1 MTNHFKFSVAGVG
14 VLGFLCLAACQS
26 SAAPA
31 SRPASQPT
39 KAVKPP
45 PPTARPANHKVALFA
60 GGCFWCM
67 EKPFDVLDG
76 VYSTTSGYTDG
87 HVDNP
92 TYKAVSRGT
101 TGHTEAIEIVY
112 DPTKITYAK
121 LLHVFWRNID
131 PTAKNRQFCD
141 SGTQYR
147 SGIYYKNDAEKELA
161 LKSKSDIE
169 TSGAISGTIY
179 TDIKAATVFYPAEEY
194 HQNFYKKKPGHYKR
208 YRYGCG
214 RDRRLQ
220 QLWGDSK

>member
-1 MTNHFKFSVAGVG
+1 MKNHFSFSVAGVG
-14 VLGFLCLAACQS
+14 ILAFLCLAACQS
-26 SAAPA
+26 SAAPS
-31 SRPASQPT
+31 SRPASQP
-39 KAVKPP
+39 KGVVKPT
-45 PPTARPANHKVALFA
+45 PPTARPANYKVALFA

-76 VYSTTSGYTDG
+76 VHSTISGYTDG
-87 HVDNP
+87 HVENP

-101 TGHTEAIEIVY
+101 TGHTEAVEIVY
-112 DPTKITYAK
+112 DPKKITYAK
-121 LLHVFWRNID
+121 LLNVFWRNID

-169 TSGAISGTIY
+169 KSGAISGTIY
-179 TDIKAATVFYPAEEY
+179 TDIKAETTFYPAEEY
-194 HQNFYKKKPGHYKR
+194 HQDFYKKKPGHYKR
-208 YRYGCG
+208 YRNGCG

-220 QLWGDSK
+220 ELWGESN